1 MTNSIKQRLFKCLT
15 ILVSTSTLIACGG
28 GGGGGDGSSSEEATV
43 FTVQVV
49 NIDARR
55 ASNGEKVI
63 VDTASLS
70 TGNLTF
76 E

>member
-1 MTNSIKQRLFKCLT
+1 MTNPIKQRLSRFLI
-15 ILVSTSTLIACGG
+15 ILVSTFSLIACGG
-28 GGGGGDGSSSEEATV
+28 GGGDGGGGTAEAKV

-49 NIDARR
+49 DIDVRR
-55 ASNGEKVI
+55 SSNGERVT